1 MMIDITFLGDKIR
14 KHRKELGI
22 TQTELAQKLNI
33 SFQAVSNWERGA
45 APPDLDNIVRLSQL
59 FGVTIDNLL
68 STGLIDEPVYL
79 GIDGGAT
86 KTEFVVFTSSGKIMK
101 KFKLNGS
108 NPNDIGIEKCANIIS
123 EGIDTCLNDYPD
135 LTKIFAG
142 ISGIGAG
149 NNKKEVSLLLSLR
162 YKHIKI
168 EIDTDAVNVFSSAD
182 IVCSS
187 ALICGTGSCV
197 FARIGDITKRLGGWG
212 YMFDNAGSAYDIG
225 KDAIS
230 ACLSY
235 EDGLTEYTKIY
246 PLLCSALDSRAAK
259 VWDSIDSVYIKGK
272 SYIASIAPI
281 VFKAYSAG
289 DSIAKKIIHQNM
301 DRLAMLINKAIE
313 ISGNHNVI
321 ACGGLFEH
329 FGETLF
335 PILESK
341 CDSAS
346 FIIPDLPP
354 IYGACKECL
363 KRFDIEISQS
373 FHENYYREYMR
384 GV

>member
-1 MMIDITFLGDKIR
+1 MIDITFLGEKIR
-14 KHRKELGI
+14 KNRKDLGI

-45 APPDLDNIVRLSQL
+45 APPDLDNIVKLSQL

-68 STGLIDEPVYL
+68 NTNMCDEPVYL

-86 KTEFVVFTSSGKIMK
+86 KTEFVVFTSSGKILK
-101 KFKLNGS
+101 KFKLEGS

-123 EGIDTCLNDYPD
+123 QGIDTCLNDYPE
-135 LTKIFAG
+135 LSKIFAG
-142 ISGIGAG
+142 MSGAGAG
-149 NNKKEVSLLLSLR
+149 NNKKELSILLTLR
-162 YKHIKI
+162 YKHLKI
-168 EIDTDAVNVFSSAD
+168 EIDTDAVNVFSSSD
-182 IVCSS
+182 EICSS

-197 FARIGDITKRLGGWG
+197 FARVGDITKRLGGWG

-246 PLLCSALDSRAAK
+246 PLLCSALDSRATK
-259 VWDSIDSVYIKGK
+259 IWDSIDTVYKKGK
-272 SYIASIAPI
+272 SYIASMAHV

-289 DSIAKKIIHQNM
+289 DTVAQNIIEKNM
-301 DRLAMLINKAIE
+301 DRLAMLINKAVE
-313 ISGNHNVI
+313 ISGNKNVI

-329 FGETLF
+329 FGDTLF
-335 PILESK
+335 PILNKK
-341 CDSAS
+341 CENVN
-346 FIIPDLPP
+346 FIVPDLPP

-363 KRFDIEISQS
+363 NRFDITPSNN
-373 FHENYYREYMR
+373 FHDNFYKEYIR
-384 GV
+384 SV

>member
-1 MMIDITFLGDKIR
+1 MIDITFLGEKIR
-14 KHRKELGI
+14 KYRKELGI

-45 APPDLDNIVRLSQL
+45 APPDLDNILRLSQL

-68 STGLIDEPVYL
+68 NTGSCDEPVYL
-79 GIDGGAT
+79 GIDGGGT
-86 KTEFVVFTSSGKIMK
+86 KTEFIVFTSTGKILK
-101 KFKLNGS
+101 KFKLDGS

-123 EGIDTCLNDYPD
+123 QGIDTCLADYPE
-135 LTKIFAG
+135 LNKIFAG
-142 ISGIGAG
+142 MSGVGAG
-149 NNKKEVSLLLSLR
+149 NNKKELSILLSFR
-162 YKHIKI
+162 YKHLKI

-182 IVCSS
+182 VECSS
-187 ALICGTGSCV
+187 AMISGTGSCV
-197 FARIGDITKRLGGWG
+197 FARVGDITKRLGGWG
-212 YMFDNAGSAYDIG
+212 YLFDNAGSAYDIG

-246 PLLCSALDSRAAK
+246 PLLCSALDSRATK
-259 VWDSIDSVYIKGK
+259 VWDSIDTVYKKGK
-272 SYIASIAPI
+272 SYIASMAPI

-289 DSIAKKIIHQNM
+289 DPIAQKIIINNM
-301 DRLAMLINKAIE
+301 DRLALLINKSIE
-313 ISGNHNVI
+313 ISGNSNVI

-329 FGETLF
+329 FGEKLF
-335 PILESK
+335 PILEDK
-341 CDSAS
+341 CPDAK
-346 FIIPDLPP
+346 FVIPDLPP

-363 KRFDIEISQS
+363 KRFDISISDN
-373 FHENYYREYMR
+373 FHDNYFKEYTR

>member
-1 MMIDITFLGDKIR
+1 MIDITFLGEKIR
-14 KHRKELGI
+14 KNRKELGI

-45 APPDLDNIVRLSQL
+45 APPDLDNIVKLSQL

-68 STGLIDEPVYL
+68 NTSVSDEPVFL

-86 KTEFVVFTSSGKIMK
+86 KTEFVVFTQTGKILK
-101 KFKLNGS
+101 KFKLDGS
-108 NPNDIGIEKCANIIS
+108 NPNDIGIEKCANILS
-123 EGIDTCLNDYPD
+123 QGIDTCLNDYPD

-142 ISGIGAG
+142 ISGVGAG
-149 NNKKEVSLLLSLR
+149 NNKKELSILLSLR
-162 YKHIKI
+162 YKHLKI
-168 EIDTDAVNVFSSAD
+168 EIDTDAINVFSSAD
-182 IVCSS
+182 IECSS

-197 FARIGDITKRLGGWG
+197 FARVGDVTKRLGGWG
-212 YMFDNAGSAYDIG
+212 YLFDNAGSAYDIG

-235 EDGLTEYTKIY
+235 EDGLTGYTKIY
-246 PLLCSALDSRAAK
+246 PLLCSSLDSRATK
-259 VWDSIDSVYIKGK
+259 VWDSIDTVYKKGK
-272 SYIASIAPI
+272 SYIASLAPI
-281 VFKAYSAG
+281 VFKAYFSG
-289 DSIAKKIIHQNM
+289 DIIAKNIINNNM
-301 DRLAMLINKAIE
+301 DRLAMLINKAVE
-313 ISGNHNVI
+313 ISGNNNVI

-335 PILESK
+335 PILKEK
-341 CDSAS
+341 CNGAE
-346 FIIPDLPP
+346 FVAPDLPP

-363 KRFDIEISQS
+363 SRFDVKPSNG
-373 FHENYYREYMR
+373 FHNNFYNEYIR